1 MCFVKHPARVCRW
14 CDGIKVSACLAGTYL
29 AMTYL
34 AGTCLAGEGTS
45 CKTRSATSAF
55 GGHGWMN
62 AMKKYEVKLK
72 VFQHIHW
79 LAQLCGLLSWTC
91 FVKHQIKR
99 LHILSQRVFVMNVF
113 CKTSRAGLSVMWWNK
128 GVRLSGRDLS
138 GHDLSCRDL
147 SGRGRD
153 ILQNTFSHKCLW
165 RPWVN
170 ECDEKVWG

>member
-1 MCFVKHPARVCRW
+1 MCFVKHPARICRW

-62 AMKKYEVKLK
+62 AMKKYEVKFK

-79 LAQLCGLLSWTC
+79 LAPLCGLLSWTC
-91 FVKHQIKR
+91 FVKHSARIR
-99 LHILSQRVFVMNVF
+99 RWCDGIRVSACLVGTCLAVTCLAMTCLSM
-113 CKTSRAGLSVMWWNK
+113 TYLAGTCLA
-128 GVRLSGRDLS
+128 RE
-138 GHDLSCRDL
+138 
-147 SGRGRD
+147 RD
-153 ILQNTFSHKCLW
+153 ILQNRFSHKCLW

>member
-1 MCFVKHPARVCRW
+1 MPLSWHIALF
-14 CDGIKVSACLAGTYL
+14 AC
-29 AMTYL
+29 L
-34 AGTCLAGEGTS
+34 AGTCLALKGTS
-45 CKTRSATSAF
+45 CKTGSATSAF

-79 LAQLCGLLSWTC
+79 WAPLCGLLSWTC

-113 CKTSRAGLSVMWWNK
+113 CKTSRAGLSVRWWNN
-128 GVRLSGRDLS
+128 GIRLS
-138 GHDLSCRDL
+138 GHDLS
-147 SGRGRD
+147 GRERD
-153 ILQNTFSHKCLW
+153 ILQNRFSHKCIW
-165 RPWVN
+165 RSWVN